1 MNQKGGHGKN
11 AIEELG
17 GFFVMLNTNFE
28 GSESS
33 NTGDFTTANDFR
45 KVVLMR
51 DIESGGSAS
60 ATTLRGTKA
69 ILVTSPSGTFTADEE
84 INQKGSTGCR

>member
-1 MNQKGGHGKN
+1 
-11 AIEELG
+11 
-17 GFFVMLNTNFE
+17 MLNTNF

-51 DIESGGSAS
+51 DIESGSS
-60 ATTLRGTKA
+60 
-69 ILVTSPSGTFTADEE
+69 
-84 INQKGSTGCR
+84 C